1 MDAPTFNL
9 PAPAFP
15 DERAMN
21 NVWRVDAMQN
31 HIHDADDVSEA
42 LLFLAEEG
50 PFLKRLEVLG
60 RKIGLGA

>member
-1 MDAPTFNL
+1 
-9 PAPAFP
+9 
-15 DERAMN
+15 MN